1 MPTRLGALAE
11 HLGAELHGDADV
23 LVHRV
28 APLDSAGGGDVTFL
42 FNRRYRKFLQV
53 TGASAVILGRA
64 DLAACPAAA
73 LVTDN
78 PYLGY
83 AQAAALLH
91 PGPCVV
97 PGVHA
102 TAEVGNGAEIDDSA
116 AIGAYTVVGAGA
128 IIGACAD
135 LGPACVI
142 GPGVR
147 IGAYTRLV
155 ARVTVLAEATLGRR
169 CLVHPG
175 TVIGADGFGLARER
189 GVWIKIPQIGSVHI
203 GDDVEIGANTTI
215 DRGALKDTVIEDGV
229 KLDNQIQIGHNVHIG
244 AHSAIAGCV
253 GIAGS
258 TRIGK
263 RCTIGGGAGLTGHIE
278 ICDDVVIGG
287 ATSVS
292 KSIRKPGIYSSAWPA
307 REALE
312 WRRSIVRFNRLGR
325 RNTGDSIVREE
336 KSEGADEPVSPAG
349 DED

>member
-28 APLDSAGGGDVTFL
+28 ATLDSAGGGDVSFL
-42 FNRRYRKFLQV
+42 FNRRYRRFLAV
-53 TGASAVILGRA
+53 TGASAVILGHA

-83 AQAAALLH
+83 ARAAALLH

-102 TAEVGNGAEIDDSA
+102 TAEVGNGAEVDDSA

-128 IIGACAD
+128 IIGAYAD
-135 LGPACVI
+135 IGPACVI
-142 GPGVR
+142 GSGVR
-147 IGAYTRLV
+147 IGAYTRLI
-155 ARVTVLAEATLGRR
+155 ARVTVLAGATLGRR

-175 TVIGADGFGLARER
+175 AVIGADGFGLAREG
-189 GVWIKIPQIGSVHI
+189 GVWIPQIGSVHI

-253 GIAGS
+253 GISGS

-263 RCTIGGGAGLTGHIE
+263 RCTIGGGAGFTGHIE

-287 ATSVS
+287 ATSVT
-292 KSIRKPGIYSSAWPA
+292 KSIRKPGTYSAVWPA
-307 REALE
+307 KEALE
-312 WRRSIVRFNRLGR
+312 WRRSVGRFNRLDR
-325 RNTGDSIVREE
+325 CNTAEPP
-336 KSEGADEPVSPAG
+336 ADEPVSPVG

>member
-23 LVHRV
+23 LIQRI
-28 APLDSAGGGDVTFL
+28 ATLDSAGCGDVAFL
-42 FNRRYRKFLQV
+42 FNRRYRRFLAV

-64 DLAACPAAA
+64 DLATCPVAA
-73 LVTDN
+73 LVTEN

-83 AQAAALLH
+83 ARAAALLY
-91 PGPCVV
+91 PSPDVV
-97 PGVHA
+97 PGIHA
-102 TAEVGNGAEIDDSA
+102 TAHVAAGAEVDDSA
-116 AIGAYTVVGAGA
+116 AVGAYAVVGAGA
-128 IIGACAD
+128 KIGAGAD
-135 LGPACVI
+135 IGPSCVI

-147 IGAYTRLV
+147 IGAYTRLC
-155 ARVTVLAEATLGRR
+155 ARVTVMAESTLGRR

-175 TVIGADGFGLARER
+175 AVIGADGFGLARER

-229 KLDNQIQIGHNVHIG
+229 KLDNLIQIGHNARIG
-244 AHSAIAGCV
+244 AHTAVAGCV
-253 GIAGS
+253 GISGS

-263 RCTIGGGAGLTGHIE
+263 RCTIGGGAGFAGHIE

-287 ATSVS
+287 ATSVT
-292 KSIRKPGIYSSAWPA
+292 KSIRKAATYSSVWPA

-312 WRRSIVRFNRLGR
+312 WRRSVGRFNRLGR
-325 RNTGDSIVREE
+325 RG
-336 KSEGADEPVSPAG
+336 AG
-349 DED
+349 DPPERTPMAPAADDD